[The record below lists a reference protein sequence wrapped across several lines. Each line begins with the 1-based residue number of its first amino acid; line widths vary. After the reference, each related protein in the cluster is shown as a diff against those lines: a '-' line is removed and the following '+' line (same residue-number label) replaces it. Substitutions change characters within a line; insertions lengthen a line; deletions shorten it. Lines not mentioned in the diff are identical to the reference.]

1 MEWYMVRDD
10 DEMIVPQDREQS
22 EQSLLQ
28 DNSFQWKEGLSM
40 CGELP
45 TPDYGIWDS
54 DNKLS
59 GDWLDY
65 QLDGMSGI
73 DQMNDNFMNS
83 FFEENT
89 PRMRSTYQ
97 CAGKFPESECSTMSS
112 GDLLTDVGMDSQS
125 VSTDQSRRGNL
136 NKLEVPSSMDW
147 NTLDGPPTYTSYDSE
162 NGKGFIT
169 RNAHGIETNS
179 SLVTDGQVDEETSFE
194 QVAIRELE
202 LAMTQLTEETRICFR
217 DSLYRLAKSSRQ
229 RQLESQ
235 SQSEE
240 QTIDGTF
247 STNTHGETARFEEK
261 VEHMESETNYF
272 DSTVAH
278 LMFNELNSTPDLYR
292 LSGQK
297 SHHNNH
303 VM

>member
-10 DEMIVPQDREQS
+10 DEMIVPQDQEKS

-28 DNSFQWKEGLSM
+28 DNSCQWKEGLSM
-40 CGELP
+40 YGELP
-45 TPDYGIWDS
+45 TADYGIWDS
-54 DNKLS
+54 DNKLV

-65 QLDGMSGI
+65 QLDGMSAI

-83 FFEENT
+83 IFEENT

-97 CAGKFPESECSTMSS
+97 CVGNFPESECSTMSS

-125 VSTDQSRRGNL
+125 ISTDQLRRGNVS
-136 NKLEVPSSMDW
+136 KLEVPSSMDW
-147 NTLDGPPTYTSYDSE
+147 NTLDDPPTYTSYDSE
-162 NGKGFIT
+162 NVKKSVA
-169 RNAHGIETNS
+169 RHAHGNKANS

-194 QVAIRELE
+194 EVAIRELE

-229 RQLESQ
+229 RQLEIQ

-240 QTIDGTF
+240 QTIEGTF
-247 STNTHGETARFEEK
+247 LTNVHGETSRFGK

-278 LMFNELNSTPDLYR
+278 LMFNELSSTPDVYR
-292 LSGQK
+292 VSVQK
-297 SHHNNH
+297 SPHSNH